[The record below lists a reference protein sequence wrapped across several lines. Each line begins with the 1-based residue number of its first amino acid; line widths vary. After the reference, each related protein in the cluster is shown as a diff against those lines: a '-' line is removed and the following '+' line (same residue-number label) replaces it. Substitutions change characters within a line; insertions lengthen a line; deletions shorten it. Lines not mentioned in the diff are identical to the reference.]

1 MPLAMNKEVFITC
14 AVTGSGSTQDRSP
27 HVPRSPKEIAE
38 SAIAA
43 AKAGAA
49 VVHCHVRD
57 PESGTPSR
65 RLDLYREVT
74 ERIREAE
81 VDVVLN
87 LTAGMGGD
95 LTLGPAEA
103 PLPPV
108 AGTDMVGAAE
118 RVAHVAQCLPEIC
131 TLDCGTMNFA
141 EADYVMVNTPG
152 MLRAMG
158 RMMED
163 LGVKPEIEAFDTGHL
178 WFAKELVREGVLKA
192 PALVQLCMGVPWG
205 APNDLNT
212 LMAMVNNVPPDWTWS
227 AFSLGRDQMPYVA
240 AAVLA
245 GGNVRVGLED
255 NLWLGKGQLATN
267 AQLVERAVTLI
278 EGMGARVIGPA
289 EVRAKLG
296 LVKRAPAGAM
306 A

>member
-1 MPLAMNKEVFITC
+1 MPLEMNREVFITC
-14 AVTGSGSTQDRSP
+14 AVTGSGSTQDKSP
-27 HVPRSPKEIAE
+27 HVPRSPKQIAD

-65 RLDLYREVT
+65 DLKLYREVT
-74 ERIREAE
+74 DRIRDAE

-95 LTLGPAEA
+95 IVFGTPS
-103 PLPPV
+103 PLPTQ
-108 AGTDMVGAAE
+108 AGTDMVSAEE
-118 RVAHVAQCLPEIC
+118 RVAHVAECLPEIC

-141 EADYVMVNTPG
+141 EADYVMTNTPG
-152 MLRAMG
+152 MLTAMG
-158 RMMED
+158 RMMTE

-178 WFAKELVREGVLKA
+178 WYAKQLVKDGVLDS

-205 APNDLNT
+205 APDDLNT
-212 LMAMVNNVPPDWTWS
+212 FMAMVNNVPDDWTFS
-227 AFSLGRDQMPYVA
+227 AFGLGRNQMPLA
-240 AAVLA
+240 AASILA

-255 NLWLGKGQLATN
+255 NLMLDRGVLATN
-267 AQLVERAVTLI
+267 EALVTRAVEITERL
-278 EGMGARVIGPA
+278 GAKVIGPDA
-289 EVRAKLG
+289 VREKLG
-296 LVKRAPAGAM
+296 LVKRAPRG
-306 A
+306 

>member
-1 MPLAMNKEVFITC
+1 MNKDVFITC
-14 AVTGSGSTQDRSP
+14 AVTGSGGSQDRSP
-27 HVPRSPKEIAE
+27 HVPRSPAQIAD

-57 PESGTPSR
+57 PETGAPSR

-74 ERIREAE
+74 QRIREAE
-81 VDVVLN
+81 VDVILN

-95 LTLGPAEA
+95 IVFGSTEQ

-108 AGTDMVGAAE
+108 AGTDMIGAAE
-118 RVAHVAQCLPEIC
+118 RVQHIKECLPEIC

-141 EADYVMVNTPG
+141 EADYVMTNTPG
-152 MLRAMG
+152 MLTAMG
-158 RMMED
+158 RMMTE

-178 WFAKELVREGVLKA
+178 WYAKQLVKDGVLDS

-205 APNDLNT
+205 APDDLNT
-212 LMAMVNNVPPDWTWS
+212 FMAMVNNVPDDWTFS
-227 AFSLGRDQMPYVA
+227 AFGLGRHQMAYVA
-240 AAVLA
+240 ASILA

-255 NLWLGKGQLATN
+255 NLWLDKGVLAEN
-267 AQLVERAVTLI
+267 WQLVERAGTII
-278 EGMGARVIGPA
+278 ENMGARVIGPA
-289 EVRAKLG
+289 QVREQLG
-296 LVKRAPAGAM
+296 LTKRAAT
-306 A
+306 

>member
-1 MPLAMNKEVFITC
+1 MPLTMNREVFITC
-14 AVTGSGSTQDRSP
+14 AVTGSGGTQDRSP
-27 HVPRSPKEIAE
+27 HVPRSPKQIAE

-49 VVHCHVRD
+49 IVHCHVRD
-57 PESGTPSR
+57 PETGKASR
-65 RLDLYREVT
+65 KLEYYREVT

-95 LTLGPAEA
+95 IYFGSTENPMAIDKA
-103 PLPPV
+103 R
-108 AGTDMVGAAE
+108 TDMVGASE
-118 RVAHVAQCLPEIC
+118 RMEHVKQCLPEIT

-141 EADYVMVNTPG
+141 EADYVMTNTPG
-152 MLRAMG
+152 MLQAMG
-158 RMMED
+158 RMMTA
-163 LGVKPEIEAFDTGHL
+163 LKVKPEIEAFDTGHL
-178 WFAKELVREGVLKA
+178 WYAKQLVEDGVLES

-205 APNDLNT
+205 APDDLNT
-212 LMAMVNNVPPDWTWS
+212 FMAMVNNVPKDWTFS
-227 AFSLGRDQMPYVA
+227 AFGLGRNEMAYVA

-267 AQLVERAVTLI
+267 AQLVERAVTII
-278 EGMGARVIGPA
+278 ENMGARVIGPA

-296 LVKRAPAGAM
+296 LIKQAPPAL
-306 A
+306 

>member
-1 MPLAMNKEVFITC
+1 MPLEMNREVFITC
-14 AVTGSGSTQDRSP
+14 AVTGSGATQDRSP
-27 HVPRSPKEIAE
+27 HVPRSPREIAD

-57 PESGTPSR
+57 PETGAPSR
-65 RLDLYREVT
+65 DPKMFREVT
-74 ERIREAE
+74 DRIRDADT
-81 VDVVLN
+81 DVVLN

-95 LTLGPAEA
+95 MVFGPVEA
-103 PLPPV
+103 PLPLGN
-108 AGTDMVGAAE
+108 GTDMAGATE
-118 RVAHVAQCLPEIC
+118 RVAHVAECRPEIC

-141 EADYVMVNTPG
+141 EADYVMTNTPG

-158 RMMED
+158 GMMTD
-163 LGVKPEIEAFDTGHL
+163 LGVLPEIEAFDTGHL
-178 WFAKELVREGVLKA
+178 WFARQLVEESVLKG

-205 APNDLNT
+205 APDDLNT
-212 LMAMVNNVPPDWTWS
+212 FMAMVNNVPDDWTFS
-227 AFSLGRDQMPYVA
+227 AFSLGRNQMAYVA

-267 AQLVERAVTLI
+267 EQLVERAVGII
-278 EGMGARVIGPA
+278 EGLGARVIGPDA
-289 EVRAKLG
+289 VRAKLG
-296 LVKRAPAGAM
+296 LTKRAPV
-306 A
+306 